1 MLNIR
6 KSLNK
11 TYLNFIRL
19 NTKIFHMDV
28 LSIMLKAKNYVY
40 IDAKLLKTH
49 ITKQVEKIFNL
60 DFEVIIWQ
68 KI

>member
-1 MLNIR
+1 
-6 KSLNK
+6 
-11 TYLNFIRL
+11 
-19 NTKIFHMDV
+19 MDV